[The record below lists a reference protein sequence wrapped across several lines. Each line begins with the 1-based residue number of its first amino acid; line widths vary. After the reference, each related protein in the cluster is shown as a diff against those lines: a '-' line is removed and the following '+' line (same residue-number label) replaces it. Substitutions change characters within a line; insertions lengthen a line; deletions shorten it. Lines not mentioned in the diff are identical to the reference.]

1 MHWSNIIGQEKV
13 IGLLKN
19 SVAAERVAHAYL
31 FHGIDGVGKLAT
43 ALAFARVLQC
53 AGCYSGVSCDSCQWA
68 LKFRHPDIQVMMP
81 QPSDADPEDVIERL
95 ALLSQ
100 DEYAVVDY
108 IRAPSLNRKNA
119 PKSLKQ
125 PFYSIER
132 INLEL
137 RNKMIMRPQQG
148 RYRIAIILDIH
159 TISEP
164 AANAFLKLL
173 EEPGPD
179 TVFITLTRRKDLLL
193 PTILSRCQHIAFS
206 SLATDVI
213 TQALQ
218 ERKNIDVHLAATVA
232 NISNG
237 SYSRAVELAENEDLR
252 YDRERILDFLRL
264 AFTQKIGPKMALIE
278 EFNQAG
284 RNRIKNLLELL
295 LGWMRDVS
303 LYRTI
308 GENAPIVNQDKQVEI
323 AKFCGNLDN
332 ADLDAMIRLI
342 EEARLLTESNVN
354 TTLLLIN
361 LSSNLGQ
368 AMRGPHSGVLFKSLA
383 TLQPDLQS

>member
-13 IGLLKN
+13 IELLKN
-19 SVAAERVAHAYL
+19 SVDAERVAHAYL
-31 FHGIDGVGKLAT
+31 FHGIDGVGKLAA

-53 AGCYSGVSCDSCQWA
+53 AGCHNGVSCQSCQWA
-68 LKFRHPDIQVMMP
+68 LKFRHPDIQIMMP

-159 TISEP
+159 TINEQ

-179 TVFITLTRRKDLLL
+179 TVFITLTRRKDSLL

-383 TLQPDLQS
+383 TLQPDLQA

>member
-13 IGLLKN
+13 IELLKN

-53 AGCYSGVSCDSCQWA
+53 AGCHNGVSCQSCQWA

-159 TISEP
+159 TINEQ

-179 TVFITLTRRKDLLL
+179 TVFITLTRRKDSLL

-368 AMRGPHSGVLFKSLA
+368 AMRGPHSGVLFKSLT
-383 TLQPDLQS
+383 TLQPDLQA

>member
-1 MHWSNIIGQEKV
+1 MQWSNIIGQEKV
-13 IGLLKN
+13 IELLKN
-19 SVAAERVAHAYL
+19 TVALERVAHAYL

-53 AGCYSGVSCDSCQWA
+53 TGCHGSVSCQPCQWA
-68 LKFRHPDIQVMMP
+68 LKFRHPDIQIMMP
-81 QPSDADPEDVIERL
+81 QPSDADPEDVAERM

-100 DEYAVVDY
+100 NEYAVVDF

-137 RNKMIMRPQQG
+137 RSKMIMRPQQG

-159 TISEP
+159 TINEQ

-193 PTILSRCQHIAFS
+193 PTILSRCQHIAFDG
-206 SLATDVI
+206 LATDVI
-213 TQALQ
+213 AQALQ
-218 ERKNIDVHLAATVA
+218 ERKSIDAHLAVTAA
-232 NISNG
+232 SMSNG

-252 YDRERILDFLRL
+252 HDRERVLDFLRL
-264 AFTQKIGPKMALIE
+264 AFTQKIGPKTALIE

-308 GENAPIVNQDKQVEI
+308 GANAPIVNQDQHAEI
-323 AKFCGNLDN
+323 ARFCENLDN
-332 ADLDAMIRLI
+332 ADLDAMVRLV
-342 EEARLLTESNVN
+342 EEARLLTESNVS

-368 AMRGPHSGVLFKSLA
+368 AMRGPHSGVLFKPLT
-383 TLQPDLQS
+383 TL

>member
-13 IGLLKN
+13 IELLKN
-19 SVAAERVAHAYL
+19 SVAAKRVAHAYL

-53 AGCYSGVSCDSCQWA
+53 AGCHNGVSCQSCQWA

-100 DEYAVVDY
+100 DEYAVADF

-125 PFYSIER
+125 PFYSIEK

-159 TISEP
+159 TINEQ

-179 TVFITLTRRKDLLL
+179 TVFIALTRRKDSLL

-213 TQALQ
+213 AQALQ
-218 ERKNIDVHLAATVA
+218 ERKNIDAHLAATVA

-368 AMRGPHSGVLFKSLA
+368 AMRGPHSGVLFKSLT
-383 TLQPDLQS
+383 TLQPDLQA

>member
-13 IGLLKN
+13 IELLKN

-53 AGCYSGVSCDSCQWA
+53 AGCHNGVSCQSCQWA
-68 LKFRHPDIQVMMP
+68 LKFQHPDIQVMMP

-159 TISEP
+159 TINEQ

-179 TVFITLTRRKDLLL
+179 TVFIALTRRKDSLL

-368 AMRGPHSGVLFKSLA
+368 AMRGPHSGVLFKSLT
-383 TLQPDLQS
+383 TLQPDLQA

>member
-13 IGLLKN
+13 IELLKN
-19 SVAAERVAHAYL
+19 SVAAERLAHAYL

-53 AGCYSGVSCDSCQWA
+53 AGCHNGVSCQSCQWA

-159 TISEP
+159 TINEQ

-173 EEPGPD
+173 EEPGPE
-179 TVFITLTRRKDLLL
+179 TVFIALTRRKDSLL

-368 AMRGPHSGVLFKSLA
+368 AMRGPHSGVLFKSLT
-383 TLQPDLQS
+383 TLQPDLQA

>member
-1 MHWSNIIGQEKV
+1 MQWSNIIGQEKV
-13 IGLLKN
+13 IELLKN

-53 AGCYSGVSCDSCQWA
+53 TGCHDSVSCQSCQWA
-68 LKFRHPDIQVMMP
+68 LKFRHPDIQIMMP

-95 ALLSQ
+95 ALLSE

-148 RYRIAIILDIH
+148 RYRIAIILDID
-159 TISEP
+159 TINEQ

-193 PTILSRCQHIAFS
+193 PTILSRCQHIAFD

-308 GENAPIVNQDKQVEI
+308 GENAPIVNKDHHVEI

-368 AMRGPHSGVLFKSLA
+368 AMRGPHSGVLFKSLT
-383 TLQPDLQS
+383 TLQPDFQA